1 MIGLIT
7 NALKLT
13 ETVVR
18 MIDKRRSRKT
28 TKEIF
33 KVIKQIKTMEKLSY
47 EERIDSELDF
57 LYCDLNILM
66 LKLGKEIETAKHTG

>member
-1 MIGLIT
+1 
-7 NALKLT
+7 
-13 ETVVR
+13 

-33 KVIKQIKTMEKLSY
+33 KVIKQIKIMEKLSY

-66 LKLGKEIETAKHTG
+66 LKLGQEIETAKHTS

>member
-66 LKLGKEIETAKHTG
+66 LKLGQEIETAKHTS

>member
-33 KVIKQIKTMEKLSY
+33 KVIKQIKIMEKLSY

-66 LKLGKEIETAKHTG
+66 LKLGQEIETAKHTS